1 MQWSTMED
9 YSLLL
14 KIIYQEYCRWFDAW
28 MRERGN
34 SRMCLPFLFS
44 DIVEGLSNWFP
55 LYRLMELIRPLK

>member
-55 LYRLMELIRPLK
+55 